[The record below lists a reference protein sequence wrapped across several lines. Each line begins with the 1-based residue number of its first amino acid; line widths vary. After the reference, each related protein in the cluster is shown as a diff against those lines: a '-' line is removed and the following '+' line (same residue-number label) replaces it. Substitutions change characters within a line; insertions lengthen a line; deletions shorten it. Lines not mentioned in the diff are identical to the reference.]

1 MENIFSNFPGVNH
14 QRGVNL
20 INKVFMTY
28 VILSNRVGFHALYD
42 THVFV
47 QNGSEI
53 QEVECL
59 CVRGENKGMFFSS
72 GENNVPYKRNIF

>member
-1 MENIFSNFPGVNH
+1 MESIFSTLPGVNH

-20 INKVFMTY
+20 INKVFMRMRYFQIGLAFT
-28 VILSNRVGFHALYD
+28 LSYD
-42 THVFV
+42 THVFL

-59 CVRGENKGMFFSS
+59 CVRGENKGMFLSS
-72 GENNVPYKRNIF
+72 RENNVPYKRNIF